1 MQLLWILLFL
11 LLLTYHAISAPTP
24 FHPQQEGRSFKVDRV
39 RRAGYIAHGPTALRK
54 VYRKYGIVPTTFG
67 LDLDDLEPI
76 NVKHAH
82 AHSAGN
88 KSISEPDRTGTV
100 SATSVQNDA
109 EFVSPVIIGG
119 QKIIMTFDTGSS
131 DLPIVG

>member
-1 MQLLWILLFL
+1 MQLLWIFLF

-24 FHPQQEGRSFKVDRV
+24 FHPQREGRSFKVDRV
-39 RRAGYIAHGPTALRK
+39 RRADYIAHGPTALRK
-54 VYRKYGIVPTTFG
+54 VYRKYGIVPTAFG
-67 LDLDDLEPI
+67 LNLEDLEPI

-82 AHSAGN
+82 SAGN
-88 KSISEPDRTGTV
+88 RSISEPDRTGSV

-131 DLPIVG
+131 DL